1 MKQLLSPNRLIV
13 ILAALLALGSALA
26 MLSAGATDADGTR
39 ALALDDSYI
48 HLQYG
53 WQAAEGHW
61 LQYNSGEAP
70 SSGATS
76 LLYLLLLAGGFALG
90 ITRAGMPDALI
101 ALGLVLFPLAAAL
114 LADLT
119 RRAVEALYAR
129 RSPLDESPPP
139 PFPAWSAG
147 LLAGMIFGSS
157 GWMAWAYLSGME
169 TGLLITLVAATL
181 WAFQTGHVRL
191 TALLG
196 ALAVLTRP
204 EVVLLAGML
213 LLAQAILDPAETN
226 RRRRRFLWGCVPVGA
241 VVIAP
246 LFHLTLT
253 GSPGSSGLLAKSWF
267 TLQPFYPDRVLA
279 TILATAGELLLRILN
294 LPAPDRLWHAFPLA
308 LLFGGIGA
316 AGLWAR
322 GRVRERR
329 LALASLGWVILGAVA
344 TATLQTATWHHYRYQ
359 MPLYPALVALLSA
372 GLVALGNEIALYLA
386 GRGIPARTLAVP
398 GLLIVILWSLLTLAD
413 FRAQYALDT
422 GTTVRQQMVL
432 ADWLRANT
440 PEDALI
446 AVHDVGVMR
455 YRGERRTYDVV
466 GLTTA
471 GMAAIARHGPGAIY
485 ERLETVQ
492 PDYYAVYPEV
502 APPYYGIEV
511 AATLLGEEVFRVT
524 LADWSPYTSAQD
536 TQVVTRPGWS
546 GATLAETPQQ
556 PHLLGRLDDWTL
568 TDTLDIADLD
578 SETAHEYTWWHA
590 ARPEGFLTLPL
601 VMAYHDA
608 PALTVTDAARLLTGG
623 QAFTMRTPQT
633 GEWALL
639 VARLHQTH
647 DMTVR
652 VYVNDVDA
660 GLWKLP
666 ALPGEWLESAF
677 LIRADLVRGPRTA
690 IRLVVEDA
698 PPEAR
703 LSAAHVWLYQGEPQL
718 LPLPPGTISGAAFAE
733 IVRLRGYDLPGR
745 VFAPGDTLPLTLH
758 WEAIAPYRADH
769 RVFVHLIDPDNDT
782 TEGILAQADSAPLG
796 GTYPFWVWAEGE
808 SISDTITLSIPADAR
823 PDDYLLLM
831 GIYDGLTLERLPI
844 IGGDDFGASRLILG
858 PITVRQMR

>member
-1 MKQLLSPNRLIV
+1 MKQHLPPNRLIV
-13 ILAALLALGSALA
+13 ILAALMALASALA
-26 MLSAGATDADGTR
+26 FLSAGAVDADGTR

-53 WQAAEGHW
+53 WQAAGGRW

-70 SSGATS
+70 SAGATS

-90 ITRAGMPDALI
+90 ISRAAMPQVLI
-101 ALGLVLFPLAAAL
+101 GLGLLLYPLAAAL

-129 RSPLDESPPP
+129 RGPLDDSPPP
-139 PFPAWSAG
+139 HFPPWSAG
-147 LLAGMIFGSS
+147 LLAGMVFGGS

-169 TGLLITLVAATL
+169 TGLLLTLIAGTL

-204 EVVLLAGML
+204 EIVLLAGML

-226 RRRRRFLWGCVPVGA
+226 DRRRRFLWGCVPVGA
-241 VVIAP
+241 VIVGP
-246 LFHLTLT
+246 LFYLAVT
-253 GSPGSSGLLAKSWF
+253 GSPGASGLLAKSWF
-267 TLQPFYPDRVLA
+267 TLQPFYPDRVLL
-279 TILATAGELLLRILN
+279 TIAGTALDLLLRVLN
-294 LPAPDRLWHAFPLA
+294 LPAPDGLWHAFPLA
-308 LLFGGIGA
+308 LAFGLVGA
-316 AGLWAR
+316 LALWAR
-322 GRVRERR
+322 GRVREKR
-329 LALASLGWVILGAVA
+329 LALASLGWVIAGVAA
-344 TATLQTATWHHYRYQ
+344 TATLQPATWHHYRYQ
-359 MPLYPALVALLSA
+359 MPLYPALVVLLST
-372 GLVALGNEIALYLA
+372 GLAALANEIAARLA
-386 GRGIPARTLAVP
+386 GRGIAGRAVTVV
-398 GLLIVILWSLLTLAD
+398 GLLIVAAWGLLTLAD

-422 GTTVRQQMVL
+422 ATTAGQQMVL

-440 PEDALI
+440 PEDAVI

-455 YRGERRTYDVV
+455 YRGERATYDVV

-471 GMAAIARHGPGAIY
+471 GMAAVARHGPGAIY
-485 ERLETVQ
+485 ERLEAAR
-492 PDYYAVYPEV
+492 PDYYAVYPGA
-502 APPYYGIEV
+502 APPYYGIDV
-511 AATLLGEEVFRVT
+511 APALLGEELFRVT
-524 LADWSPYTSAQD
+524 LEDWSPYTSAQD
-536 TQVVTRPGWS
+536 TQVVTRPDWS
-546 GATLAETPQQ
+546 GVALAEAAQQ
-556 PHLLGRLDDWTL
+556 PHLLERLDGWTL
-568 TDTLDIADLD
+568 ADTLDVADLD
-578 SETAHEYTWWHA
+578 SESAHDYTWWHA

-608 PALTVTDAARLLTGG
+608 PGLTVTDAARLLTGG
-623 QAFTMRTPQT
+623 ESFTARTPQT

-639 VARLHQTH
+639 VGRLHQTH

-652 VYVNDVDA
+652 VYVNDADA

-703 LSAAHVWLYQGEPQL
+703 LSAAHYWLYQGEPQL
-718 LPLPPGTISGAAFAE
+718 LPPPPGTISGAAFADV
-733 IVRLRGYDLPGR
+733 VRLRGYDLPGR
-745 VFAPGDTLPLTLH
+745 VFAPGETLSLTLH

-769 RVFVHLIDPDNDT
+769 RVFVHLIDPENDT
-782 TEGILAQADSAPLG
+782 AEGILAQADGAPRG
-796 GTYPFWVWAEGE
+796 GTYPFWVWAGGE
-808 SISDTITLSIPADAR
+808 DVSDTITLTIPPDAR
-823 PDDYLLLM
+823 PGDYLLLL
-831 GIYDGLTLERLPI
+831 GVYDGATLERLAI
-844 IGGDDFGASRLILG
+844 VGGDDFGASRLILG
-858 PITVRQMR
+858 PVAIR